1 MRKLFLRIAHHG
13 KMIPMHFQRL
23 LIFVFLMAIVGCGRR
38 TMVDTAVPPQ
48 SPTEIPATATPEW
61 ARDGWE
67 LVWQDE
73 FDGDEVNRENWAF
86 DLGRGSGGWGNNESQ
101 WYTERPENV
110 RIEDGILI
118 IEAREEEF
126 IRSDYTSTRM
136 KTEGLHSW
144 TYGRFQ
150 ARIQIP
156 TGQGIWPAFWLLGAE
171 GGTWPNNG
179 EIDVMENIGR
189 EPNTVHGTI
198 HGPGYSGGS
207 GVGNP
212 YTQAAPFADDFHIYT
227 VEWEPE
233 TIRWYVDDALT
244 FTVSADD
251 VPGAWVYDHP
261 FFIIMNVAVG
271 GSWPGYPDETT
282 TFPQQMKVDYVRVYQ
297 RLDRE

>member
-1 MRKLFLRIAHHG
+1 MNMNLMYRYFFLATLALLGLIG
-13 KMIPMHFQRL
+13 CNPIP
-23 LIFVFLMAIVGCGRR
+23 
-38 TMVDTAVPPQ
+38 
-48 SPTEIPATATPEW
+48 SEATPEPTTTPAPTPTPEW
-61 ARDGWE
+61 LLEGWE

-73 FDGDEVNRENWAF
+73 FAGSEVNRENWTF

-126 IRSDYTSTRM
+126 IRSDYTSARM

-144 TYGRFQ
+144 EYGRFE

-156 TGQGIWPAFWLLGAE
+156 AGQGIWPAFWMLGTE

-179 EIDVMENIGR
+179 EIDIMENIGR
-189 EPNTVHGTI
+189 EPNTVHGTV

-207 GVGNP
+207 GVGAP
-212 YTQAAPFADDFHIYT
+212 HQSSAPFADDFHIYA
-227 VEWEPE
+227 VEWEPDE
-233 TIRWYVDDALT
+233 IRWYVDDQQT
-244 FTVSADD
+244 FVVTPEDVS
-251 VPGAWVYDHP
+251 GEWVFDHP

-271 GSWPGYPDETT
+271 GHWPGYPDETT
-282 TFPQQMKVDYVRVYQ
+282 TFPQQMRVDYVRVYQ
-297 RLDRE
+297 SLTPIAE